1 MTTGLISIASDVF
14 NPIRLIGPIFDKE
27 LRVSSRRR
35 RNYLLRVAYIA
46 LLSGYILLAWYS
58 TVGIRSSGSVVYK
71 ISRLSEVG
79 RAVITAVIWFQFV
92 AAQLIA
98 VVMLSSSIS
107 DEVRSGTLGVLMT
120 TPISSFQI
128 VTGKLLG
135 KLLQLMLLLAT
146 SLPLLAIIRVFGG
159 VPWDYVLSSVCI
171 TLTAAVL
178 AGALSL
184 LLSMVYRRAH
194 NVIILII
201 VVYLILFAALPGIF
215 TWVAAAG
222 LLGRQMTSSIIALT
236 NPFWALMTSTRAML
250 LPQGGT
256 AKFLLWPVHCLIML
270 AVTAFLITISVWQA
284 RRAALREVFGRPTK
298 LWFRRVLKRKESQ
311 RVENA
316 HSRAEAGSI
325 KPVTGRPI
333 VWKEM
338 RKGFIGGKKLGVR
351 TSALLIGLC
360 VLVVLSPLFV
370 PLGFTFFP
378 YLLVSGLY
386 LIVMIRMAV
395 FSAGGITLEKEARTW
410 PILLAT
416 PLEDKEIVRDKA
428 IAAFRRNLPLLL
440 LYFALSCIF
449 FIITVFNLPGR
460 YALSPTLGMFILTV
474 SGLVCSVLFVIG
486 SGLYFGMRF
495 RTTTAAVAATVGS
508 YLMMKYFFGIVFS
521 LFSRLFFGM
530 ALGSRMIW
538 MYYATSVF
546 YSLILGGIGV
556 SLGLRAVRRV
566 RRDIF

>member
-46 LLSGYILLAWYS
+46 LLSVYILLAWYS
-58 TVGIRSSGSVVYK
+58 TFGIRSSGSAVYK

-79 RAVITAVIWFQFV
+79 KAVITAVIWFQFV

-146 SLPLLAIIRVFGG
+146 GLPLLAIIRVFGG
-159 VPWDYVLSSVCI
+159 VPWDYVISSVCI

-215 TWVAAAG
+215 IWVAAEG
-222 LLGRQMTSSIIALT
+222 SLSRQVTSSIIALT

-270 AVTAFLITISVWQA
+270 AVTTFLITISVWRA
-284 RRAALREVFGRPTK
+284 RRAALHEALGRPTK
-298 LWFRRVLKRKESQ
+298 LWFRRALKLKGSRS
-311 RVENA
+311 VENA

-325 KPVTGRPI
+325 KPVTGSPI

-351 TSALLIGLC
+351 TSALLIGLS
-360 VLVVLSPLFV
+360 VPVAISPLFV
-370 PLGFTFFP
+370 PRGFIFFP
-378 YLLVSGLY
+378 NLLVLGLY

-395 FSAGGITLEKEARTW
+395 FSAGGITQEKETRTW

-416 PLEDKEIVRDKA
+416 PLEDKEIVRGKA

-449 FIITVFNLPGR
+449 FITVRPGR
-460 YALSPTLGMFILTV
+460 NMLSQTLGMLVMAV

-486 SGLYFGMRF
+486 SGLYFGMRY

-508 YLMMKYFFGIVFS
+508 YLMVKFFFGTVLR
-521 LFSRLFFGM
+521 LFSSLFFGM
-530 ALGSRMIW
+530 ALGSRTIW
-538 MYYATSVF
+538 MYYATSVI
-546 YSLILGGIGV
+546 YSFILGGVGV
-556 SLGLRAVRRV
+556 SLGRRAVWRV

>member
-1 MTTGLISIASDVF
+1 MTTGLISIASDAF

-46 LLSGYILLAWYS
+46 LLSVFILSAWYS
-58 TVGIRSSGSVVYK
+58 AFGIRSSGSAAYQV
-71 ISRLSEVG
+71 SRLSQMG
-79 RAVITAVIWFQFV
+79 RIVITTVVWFQFV
-92 AAQLIA
+92 AAQFIA
-98 VVMLSSSIS
+98 AVMLSSSIS

-146 SLPLLAIIRVFGG
+146 SLPMLAIIRVFGG
-159 VPWDYVLSSVCI
+159 VPWDYLISSVCI
-171 TLTAAVL
+171 TLTAAILV
-178 AGALSL
+178 GALSL
-184 LLSMVYRRAH
+184 LFSMLFRRAH

-201 VVYLILFAALPGIF
+201 VVYLLLFAALPGMFI
-215 TWVAAAG
+215 WIAAEG
-222 LLGRQMTSSIIALT
+222 SLSQQVTSSVIALT

-256 AKFLLWPVHCLIML
+256 AGIFLWPVHCLIML
-270 AVTAFLITISVWQA
+270 AVTAFLITISVWRA
-284 RRAALREVFGRPTK
+284 RRAALREVFGRPAK
-298 LWFRRVLKRKESQ
+298 LWFRRVFERKGSR

-316 HSRAEAGSI
+316 HSRAGAGSI
-325 KPVTGRPI
+325 KPVTGSPI

-360 VLVVLSPLFV
+360 VLVTISPIFV
-370 PLGFTFFP
+370 PRGFIFFP
-378 YLLVSGLY
+378 YLLLMGLY

-395 FSAGGITLEKEARTW
+395 FSAGGITVEKETRTW

-416 PLEDKEIVRDKA
+416 PLEDKEIVRGKA

-449 FIITVFNLPGR
+449 FITVGNIPGR
-460 YALSPTLGMFILTV
+460 NMLSQIMGMLILAV

-495 RTTTAAVAATVGS
+495 RSTTAAVAATVGS
-508 YLMMKYFFGIVFS
+508 YLMMKYFFGISFR
-521 LFSRLFFGM
+521 LFSRLFFGI
-530 ALGSRMIW
+530 ALGGGMIW
-538 MYYATSVF
+538 IYYATSVLN
-546 YSLILGGIGV
+546 SLILGGVGV